1 MATVDAPRQGA
12 AAAGDSSELA
22 GFGYKQELDRSL
34 GNFSSFAAGFSYIS
48 ILTGVI
54 QLFAFGF
61 LFAGPAVWWTWPI
74 VFFGQMMVALCFSE
88 MAGQYPLAGSVYN
101 WSKRVAGDFA
111 AWMTGWIYVVGSI
124 VTVAAVAVAWQVVL
138 PQVSTKFQI
147 LGSAADAGTYV
158 TKGGAQNALLLG
170 AILVVFGTI
179 VNMAGVKI
187 MARINNFGVMAE
199 LIGASL
205 LVFLLIFHFTRGP
218 GIVFHTLGR
227 GAGHSWGYFGAF
239 IIGGIMSAYVM
250 YGFDTAGTLAEETND
265 PRRAAPPAIIRALTA
280 ASIIGGLLILFALM
294 SVKHIVDPNI
304 GLLGL
309 PYIIKQALGNT
320 LGNIFLIDAA
330 IAISVCT
337 LAVMASC
344 IRLLFAMARD
354 SRLPF
359 GAHIARVSGKRR
371 VPVVPALV
379 VGVLALVIL
388 AINIGNQSAFLALT
402 SVAIVMFYIAYLGV
416 TIGMLRK
423 RIRGEWPKP
432 DHGPY
437 FSLGRWG
444 MLVNVVAVVYG
455 AVVAV
460 NIAWPRAAVY
470 DALAGTKD
478 ANGNVIPSH
487 WYWQYIAILFI
498 GIVYAIGAT
507 YYFTVYRR
515 KPIEVLRE
523 HAAEV
528 PSLPGEGMALGEAA
542 P

>member
-1 MATVDAPRQGA
+1 MATVDAPRA
-12 AAAGDSSELA
+12 EAGDSSELA

-61 LFAGPAVWWTWPI
+61 VFAGPAVWWTWF
-74 VFFGQMMVALCFSE
+74 VVLGGQMMVALCFAE

-138 PQVSTKFQI
+138 PQVSTKFQV

-170 AILVVFGTI
+170 AILVVFGTVI
-179 VNMAGVKI
+179 NMLGVKI

-199 LIGASL
+199 LIGASV
-205 LVFLLIFHFTRGP
+205 LVILLIFHFTRGP
-218 GIVFHTLGR
+218 GVVFHSLGL
-227 GAGHSWGYFGAF
+227 GKGHSWGYFGAF

-250 YGFDTAGTLAEETND
+250 YGFDTAGTLAEETNE
-265 PRRAAPPAIIRALTA
+265 PRRAAPPAILRALTA
-280 ASIIGGLLILFALM
+280 AAIIGGLLILFALM
-294 SVKHIVDPNI
+294 DVKNIHDPNI

-309 PYIIKQALGNT
+309 PFIIKQALGNT
-320 LGNIFLIDAA
+320 LGNIFLIDSA

-337 LAVMASC
+337 LAVMAAC

-354 SRLPF
+354 GRLPF
-359 GAHIARVSGKRR
+359 GSHIARVSGTRR

-379 VGVLALVIL
+379 VGFLALCIL
-388 AINIGNQSAFLALT
+388 AINISNQSAFVALT

-416 TIGMLRK
+416 TGGMLVK
-423 RIRGEWPKP
+423 RLRGQWPRP

-444 MLVNVVAVVYG
+444 LLVNAVAVTYG
-455 AVVAV
+455 LIVAV
-460 NIAWPRAAVY
+460 NIAWPRSAVY
-470 DALAGTKD
+470 DSLAGTKD
-478 ANGNVIPSH
+478 SAGHVIAGH
-487 WYWQYIAILFI
+487 WYFQYIAVLFI
-498 GIVYAIGAT
+498 GTVVLVGSI
-507 YYFTVYRR
+507 YYFAVYNR
-515 KPIEVLRE
+515 KPIAVLRE

-528 PSLPGEGMALGEAA
+528 PALPGEHVPLGEAA